1 MIEEKQSQ
9 LIELIDEL
17 EIIFSVKDDISNE
30 EIHNF
35 IDKFNLLSEYDIR
48 KRISEITGDDTYIN
62 NVEDTHIKNT
72 EDMHINNRE
81 DTHINNVK
89 NIRINNID
97 DTQEFTLPIGLEHDH
112 DEDFKKRE
120 FSSYENNINEE
131 CSNVDKEHSSMNEE
145 CCNVDEGY
153 TSVDEKYSSTNEE
166 CSSVDREY
174 SNVNEEYNNIDE
186 EDSSVNQECVNAE
199 EKEKEELHKD
209 KEKLHKAIVEA
220 VEEKKYSFN
229 ENSIPEVLFIRGE
242 TKYGQLSIEWGWPD
256 EIEEVLICHRMDKF
270 PTGPRDLSS
279 TQCEIKRCCED
290 KIGSYTINKASQGDF
305 YFCVYTKVNLN
316 GKIFYSQGQKRL
328 VVNKEP
334 SEIFYEIKIKKNIFG
349 KLKSAQIVVW
359 SKEKEVNLPQL
370 TLVGKVGNMPLQK
383 SDGESILN
391 IDYEAITK
399 DKSIDIELPDD
410 KIRGNM
416 YVKLF
421 FHDDI
426 NSRLFRIV
434 SPAKERLYFK

>member
-17 EIIFSVKDDISNE
+17 EIIFSVKDNISNE

-62 NVEDTHIKNT
+62 NVEDIHINNT
-72 EDMHINNRE
+72 EDIHINNTE
-81 DTHINNVK
+81 DIHINNIE
-89 NIRINNID
+89 N
-97 DTQEFTLPIGLEHDH
+97 TQQFTLPIGLERDH
-112 DEDFKKRE
+112 DKESKE
-120 FSSYENNINEE
+120 VESSSCKNNINKEYNNVDKEHNSINKECSKVDEGCSSVNEE
-131 CSNVDKEHSSMNEE
+131 CSNI
-145 CCNVDEGY
+145 DEGY
-153 TSVDEKYSSTNEE
+153 
-166 CSSVDREY
+166 
-174 SNVNEEYNNIDE
+174 SNI
-186 EDSSVNQECVNAE
+186 NQECVNVE
-199 EKEKEELHKD
+199 EEEKEELHKD
-209 KEKLHKAIVEA
+209 QEELHKDEESLHGAIVEA
-220 VEEKKYSFN
+220 VEEKIYSFN

-279 TQCEIKRCCED
+279 TQCEIKRCYED
-290 KIGSYTINKASQGDF
+290 KIGSYTISKASQGDF
-305 YFCVYTKVNLN
+305 YFCVYTKVNFN
-316 GKIFYSQGQKRL
+316 GKILYSQGQKRL

-349 KLKSAQIVVW
+349 KVKSAQIVVW

-383 SDGESILN
+383 SDGESIVN
-391 IDYEAITK
+391 IDYESITK
-399 DKSIDIELPDD
+399 DKSIDIELPND

-421 FHDDI
+421 FNDDT

>member
-17 EIIFSVKDDISNE
+17 EIIFSVKDYISNE

-62 NVEDTHIKNT
+62 NVEDTHIINT
-72 EDMHINNRE
+72 EDIHISNVKDIHINNIE
-81 DTHINNVK
+81 N
-89 NIRINNID
+89 
-97 DTQEFTLPIGLEHDH
+97 TQEFTLPIELEHDH
-112 DEDFKKRE
+112 DEDVKE
-120 FSSYENNINEE
+120 IESSSYKNNINEE
-131 CSNVDKEHSSMNEE
+131 FS
-145 CCNVDEGY
+145 NVDEGY
-153 TSVDEKYSSTNEE
+153 SSANEE
-166 CSSVDREY
+166 CSSVDREC
-174 SNVNEEYNNIDE
+174 SNIDE
-186 EDSSVNQECVNAE
+186 ECVNAE
-199 EKEKEELHKD
+199 EEEKEELHKD
-209 KEKLHKAIVEA
+209 EEELQKAIVEA
-220 VEEKKYSFN
+220 VEEKRYSFD
-229 ENSIPEVLFIRGE
+229 ENSIPEVSFIRGD

-279 TQCEIKRCCED
+279 TQYEIKRCGED
-290 KIGSYTINKASQGDF
+290 KIGSYTISKASQGDF
-305 YFCVYTKVNLN
+305 YFCVYTKVNFN
-316 GKIFYSQGQKRL
+316 GKAFYSQGQKRL

-334 SEIFYEIKIKKNIFG
+334 SEIFYEIKIRKNIFG
-349 KLKSAQIVVW
+349 KLKSAQIMVW
-359 SKEKEVNLPQL
+359 SKEKDVNLPQL

-399 DKSIDIELPDD
+399 DESIDIELSND

-421 FHDDI
+421 FQDDT